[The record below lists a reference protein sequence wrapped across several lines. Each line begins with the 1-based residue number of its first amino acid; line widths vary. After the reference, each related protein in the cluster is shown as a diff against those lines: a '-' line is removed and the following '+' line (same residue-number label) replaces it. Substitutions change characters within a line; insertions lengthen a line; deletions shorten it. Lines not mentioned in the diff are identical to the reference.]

1 MPALTLHEEP
11 LGAAASASSSG
22 LVAAVTENR
31 SVVRVP
37 AFATAA
43 EVELLRAEGERAAE
57 AQEQNP
63 HSSSM
68 TRQRLE
74 VFARSL
80 HSSGTLSSLSI
91 AVQTLAESLVRR
103 AIRLVQT
110 ELPALADA
118 IGLTLCTAQTELH
131 YSEGEP
137 AINVYSGPGGDFK
150 AHQDMRAL
158 TLLLPLTSPQTDYQ
172 DGGTAFY
179 APDAQLADAVRG
191 RAKPT
196 AVLRPPAGTAL
207 LWGGT
212 LIHAGAEVSA
222 GRRLV
227 FVASFSPRSPQDEA
241 T

>member
-63 HSSSM
+63 HSSST